1 MYIKKIHNILCIG
14 GGEMLYVVKR
24 DGREVEFNTD
34 KIRNAIKK
42 ASNEVGESL
51 KESEVLICIQRV
63 IKYIEESQKEKVS
76 VEEVQNLVEK
86 ALVDSGHTNI
96 EKAYSAYRRERTR
109 VRDIKSD
116 LMKVIKKIGV
126 ETDRDNANV
135 GNNFSSKLLR
145 IASESN
151 KWHNLY
157 NMPKHLAKAHELGEL
172 YFHDLDS
179 YNLTTNC
186 LHIPT
191 GEVLSRGFNTG
202 YGTIKAPKRIET
214 AAELSCILLQSTQND
229 MFGGQSHPNFDND
242 MAQFIEPTRN
252 EIRGELLELGI
263 EEKRLDDLVEKKLRS
278 RIHQAM
284 QGVVYNLNTMH
295 SRAGSQVPFSSV
307 NLGIPN
313 SNDAALICEIFLREY
328 EKGLGKGEQP
338 IFPNIIFRV
347 KKGVNREQDDP
358 YYYLFKI
365 ACEVASKRMNP
376 TFMNIDADFN
386 KEYYDKGYIPAT
398 MGCRTYLMKNVN
410 GEPGCKGRGNIAP
423 ITINLPRIGIEAN
436 KDINKFFEILQN
448 RLTLAKEA
456 LLHRYSILKKLKVK
470 DLPFVAGQGLMRG
483 SEDLMP
489 DDSIEPILKQGTW
502 AIGFIGLAE
511 TLYALI
517 GSHNGETDE
526 ARNLGLKIIKFIRE
540 YTDKLVEETQL
551 NWSCYAT
558 PAEGLSGKF
567 IKKDKKIYGII
578 KGVTDKEYYTNSF
591 HIPVNYN
598 ISIKDKI
605 DIEAPYHK
613 LCNAGHISYIELD
626 DSPSPEVIMEIIN
639 YAYKRTNISY
649 IGINFHIRY
658 CKECGTSI
666 ENNLNSC
673 PKCNSKNIQGISR
686 VTGYLSLDERFG
698 PGKYEERLDRR
709 SHTGNYKNNY

>member
-1 MYIKKIHNILCIG
+1 
-14 GGEMLYVVKR
+14 MLYVVKR

-76 VEEVQNLVEK
+76 VEEVQNLIEK
-86 ALVDSGHTNI
+86 ALVDSGNTNI

-229 MFGGQSHPNFDND
+229 MFGGQSHPDFDND

-252 EIRGELLELGI
+252 EIREELLELGI

>member
-1 MYIKKIHNILCIG
+1 
-14 GGEMLYVVKR
+14 MLYVVKR

-109 VRDIKSD
+109 IRDIKSD

-229 MFGGQSHPNFDND
+229 MCGGQSHPDFDND

-252 EIRGELLELGI
+252 EIREELLELGI

>member
-1 MYIKKIHNILCIG
+1 
-14 GGEMLYVVKR
+14 MLYVVKR

-86 ALVDSGHTNI
+86 SLVDSGHTNI

-109 VRDIKSD
+109 IRDIKSD

-229 MFGGQSHPNFDND
+229 MFGGQSHPDFDND

-252 EIRGELLELGI
+252 EIREELLELGI

-673 PKCNSKNIQGISR
+673 PKCNSKSIQGISR

>member
-1 MYIKKIHNILCIG
+1 
-14 GGEMLYVVKR
+14 MLYVVKR

-109 VRDIKSD
+109 IRDIKSD

-229 MFGGQSHPNFDND
+229 MFGGQSHPDFDND

-252 EIRGELLELGI
+252 EIREELLELGI

-423 ITINLPRIGIEAN
+423 ITINIPRIGIEAN

>member
-1 MYIKKIHNILCIG
+1 MYSKSNKVYRRIS
-14 GGEMLYVVKR
+14 KR
-24 DGREVEFNTD
+24 
-34 KIRNAIKK
+34 
-42 ASNEVGESL
+42 
-51 KESEVLICIQRV
+51 
-63 IKYIEESQKEKVS
+63 KVS

-109 VRDIKSD
+109 IRDIKSD

-229 MFGGQSHPNFDND
+229 MFGGQSHPDFDND

-252 EIRGELLELGI
+252 EIREELLELGI